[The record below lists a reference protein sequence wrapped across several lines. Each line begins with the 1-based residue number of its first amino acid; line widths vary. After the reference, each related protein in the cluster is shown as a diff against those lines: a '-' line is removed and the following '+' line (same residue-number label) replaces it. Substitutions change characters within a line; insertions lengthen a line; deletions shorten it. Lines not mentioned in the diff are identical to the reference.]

1 LEMYVKDLNA
11 AGRGEELLND
21 ARVRAA
27 YVGV

>member
-1 LEMYVKDLNA
+1 LEMYVKDINA

-21 ARVRAA
+21 PRVRAA